1 MALKPYCQ
9 YFQLAKFAVMAS
21 GEKRKYNQRYKELD
35 AIEIVAK
42 NARKYRLEKN
52 VSMERLADILGIEY
66 TVIARLE
73 RGKTNASISLIYG
86 IAKALDIEPYLMLL
100 PDKS

>member
-1 MALKPYCQ
+1 MAN
-9 YFQLAKFAVMAS
+9 
-21 GEKRKYNQRYKELD
+21 GEKRKYNERYKQPD

-42 NARKYRLEKN
+42 NARKYRLQKN

-73 RGKTNASISLIYG
+73 RGKTNASISLVYG
-86 IAKALDIEPYLMLL
+86 IAKALDIDPHLMLM
-100 PDKS
+100 PEN